1 MRVAPP
7 RTPTTTAPPAG
18 PAVIGKGILVG
29 PVVLLG
35 AAGLGL
41 VLLLMALRED

>member
-1 MRVAPP
+1 VRVAPP
-7 RTPTTTAPPAG
+7 KPVTPPAG

-35 AAGLGL
+35 AAGIALA
-41 VLLLMALRED
+41 LLLYALRED